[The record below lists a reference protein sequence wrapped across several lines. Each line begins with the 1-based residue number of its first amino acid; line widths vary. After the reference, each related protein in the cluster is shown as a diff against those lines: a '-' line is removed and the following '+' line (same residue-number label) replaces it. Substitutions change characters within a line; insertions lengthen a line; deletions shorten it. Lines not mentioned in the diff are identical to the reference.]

1 MGYVIEEIIEIF
13 LDTNKTLSVKFRLEN
28 DKPDQIRV
36 LIDNEYYNWYMDN
49 YNDSY
54 GDSYEEDEYDE
65 YYDYNKWDIDLYSD
79 EEKIVEYITE
89 IYELSELPKP

>member
-1 MGYVIEEIIEIF
+1 MGYVIEEIIEIY

-89 IYELSELPKP
+89 RYELSELPKP

>member
-1 MGYVIEEIIEIF
+1 MGYIIEEIIEIY

-49 YNDSY
+49 YNNSY

>member
-1 MGYVIEEIIEIF
+1 MGYIIEEIIEIY

>member
-1 MGYVIEEIIEIF
+1 MGYIIEEIIEIL

-28 DKPDQIRV
+28 DKPGQIRV
-36 LIDNEYYNWYMDN
+36 LIDNEYYNWYMGN

-54 GDSYEEDEYDE
+54 DEDEYGDF
-65 YYDYNKWDIDLYSD
+65 YDYNKWDIDLYSD

-89 IYELSELPKP
+89 RYELSELPKP

>member
-1 MGYVIEEIIEIF
+1 MGYVIEEIIEIY
-13 LDTNKTLSVKFRLEN
+13 LDTNKTLSVKFRLDN

-54 GDSYEEDEYDE
+54 GDLCEEDEYDE

-89 IYELSELPKP
+89 RYELSELPKP